1 MSLHQQNRV
10 KKKKKKKNPM
20 QRCLNFHLVLL
31 LSPRSDFIS
40 DCFSPVRSATHQWL
54 DLMCLCV
61 EFFKPM
67 TAIKLLPQLSALLES
82 AYFIST
88 HIVLYTQ
95 SLGTT
100 AEMIQD
106 LLQDNN
112 HNQPWV
118 CFTVALSSVSELSL
132 NSLVILKDSRSQS
145 CGEKRERGKNQGEK
159 QENIFGIKWERHWP
173 KWL

>member
-1 MSLHQQNRV
+1 MPLHQQNRV
-10 KKKKKKKNPM
+10 KKERKKNPT
-20 QRCLNFHLVLL
+20 QRRINFHFVLL

-40 DCFSPVRSATHQWL
+40 DCFSPVRSATHHWL

-67 TAIKLLPQLSALLES
+67 TVIKLLRQLSALLEW

-88 HIVLYTQ
+88 HTVLYTQ
-95 SLGTT
+95 SVRTT

-118 CFTVALSSVSELSL
+118 CVTVALSSVSELSL
-132 NSLVILKDSRSQS
+132 NSLVILTDSRSQS

-159 QENIFGIKWERHWP
+159 QEIFLG
-173 KWL
+173 